1 MVYEKV
7 FEKCQE
13 QYKRIYTFMQAAS
26 VDIKTIKENV
36 STQTA
41 NYKMMNKRLLRI
53 EEDLNKQKHI
63 PTISEEQ
70 WITKEKV
77 VKDGNTS

>member
-1 MVYEKV
+1 MNYDSIWA
-7 FEKCQE
+7 KCQE

-41 NYKMMNKRLLRI
+41 NYKMLNKRLLRI
-53 EEDLNKQKHI
+53 EENHNEKK
-63 PTISEEQ
+63 TNIS
-70 WITKEKV
+70 
-77 VKDGNTS
+77 